1 MRHDDRVPPAP
12 EQLLTEGSS
21 LRWSDAVIASGLA
34 IAGGLAVVTA
44 LHRGAIPGVL
54 ANYMAHA
61 WMAAIALAWFFLFN
75 RKFPIGGLNQGQ
87 LRPWYV
93 LSLVLV
99 AANAVET
106 FVSPP
111 GAHLHVPNPPTL
123 VAELVFLAFVVGPTE
138 ELLFRGLIQ
147 TSLNAS
153 IRARVSL
160 HGWQLGLGTV
170 IAAVLFGLFHLVNL
184 GYQPLGTTLQQV
196 VTSVVIGLVF
206 GLLYDRT
213 RNLVGASLAHSL
225 TDFSGTAIPLLAY
238 VLASR

>member
-21 LRWSDAVIASGLA
+21 LRWPDAVIASGLA

-44 LHRGAIPGVL
+44 LHRAAIPGVL
-54 ANYMAHA
+54 ASYMAHA
-61 WMAAIALAWFFLFN
+61 WMAAIALVWFFLFN

-93 LSLVLV
+93 LSLVVV

-138 ELLFRGLIQ
+138 DPPSASARPRPPRAPGRAGCHGPARLPSVFQSCRRCRG
-147 TSLNAS
+147 
-153 IRARVSL
+153 
-160 HGWQLGLGTV
+160 
-170 IAAVLFGLFHLVNL
+170 
-184 GYQPLGTTLQQV
+184 
-196 VTSVVIGLVF
+196 
-206 GLLYDRT
+206 
-213 RNLVGASLAHSL
+213 
-225 TDFSGTAIPLLAY
+225 
-238 VLASR
+238 